1 MKRAFTLFC
10 ICAFGAAVAAQQP
23 RKLKVFISVDME
35 GVSGVVTGDQTYA
48 GGVLAH
54 TGSGS
59 VADLRI
65 NGRSVGEAGMNMLA
79 AGALGVP
86 VVMVTGDQE
95 AVAQARELVPNI
107 EGVQVKE
114 AIGTTAALSLHPET
128 ARTRIREAAAR
139 ALKRLSEFKPAPP
152 STPATF
158 EVRFTQ
164 TALADVAEQIPTVK
178 RVDAQTVSYQANDYL
193 QGYRLLRVLYRYLRA
208 D

>member
-1 MKRAFTLFC
+1 M
-10 ICAFGAAVAAQQP
+10 
-23 RKLKVFISVDME
+23 
-35 GVSGVVTGDQTYA
+35 
-48 GGVLAH
+48 LAH

-65 NGRSVGEAGMNMLA
+65 NGRSVGEAGMNTLA
-79 AGALGVP
+79 AGAFGVP

-114 AIGTTAALSLHPET
+114 AIGTTAALSLHPEFV
-128 ARTRIREAAAR
+128 RQQIQQAATR

-158 EVRFTQ
+158 EVRFSQ
-164 TALADVAEQIPTVK
+164 TVLADVAEQIPTVN
-178 RVDAQTVSYQANDYL
+178 RVDASAVSYQANDYL